1 MREKGTP
8 TEGERGAHR
17 GRGREVGG
25 GRHTQK
31 QRGAQRK
38 RREKVRKGEGG
49 TKKFVSPHN
58 ARSF

>member
-25 GRHTQK
+25 GGTHRNREGHRE
-31 QRGAQRK
+31 RGE
-38 RREKVRKGEGG
+38 RR
-49 TKKFVSPHN
+49 
-58 ARSF
+58 